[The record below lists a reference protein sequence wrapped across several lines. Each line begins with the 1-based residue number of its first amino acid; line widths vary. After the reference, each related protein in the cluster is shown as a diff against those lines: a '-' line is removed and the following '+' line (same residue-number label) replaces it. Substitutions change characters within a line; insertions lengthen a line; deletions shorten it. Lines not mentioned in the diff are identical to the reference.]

1 MQRSRSRQDGSRRR
15 SSEKVPHAQH
25 STPPRPTARTGAHHL
40 VTGFAPVTIDD
51 EAQLHAERLLV
62 AEAHDVADGWR
73 FLTVD
78 NLAPDGRADALLYEK
93 ALDAFD
99 LAAGIREC
107 RHRGRVHG

>member
-1 MQRSRSRQDGSRRR
+1 M
-15 SSEKVPHAQH
+15 
-25 STPPRPTARTGAHHL
+25 TT
-40 VTGFAPVTIDD
+40 DD
-51 EAQLHAERLLV
+51 EAQLRAERLLV

-99 LAAGIREC
+99 LAAGTREC
-107 RHRGRVHG
+107 RHRGRLHGLTFGIRGDHADQRIAWLRRRLEALRPPALPGFGTWVIRDGAR